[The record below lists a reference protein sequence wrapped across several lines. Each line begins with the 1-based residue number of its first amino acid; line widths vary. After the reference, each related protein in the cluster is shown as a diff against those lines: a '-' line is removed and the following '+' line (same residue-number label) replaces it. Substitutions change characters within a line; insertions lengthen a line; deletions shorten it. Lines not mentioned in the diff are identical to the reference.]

1 MRKTLQFLSIC
12 ILLLPVTIT
21 ARAQTSARVSLYAL
35 QSKTFPT
42 MSAGLDVF
50 DSEGNFVTGLTANS
64 IALLED
70 NIPRTVNNLE
80 EIPRGVEFALAFD
93 PGPYFAYRD
102 VYAVTRFEKIINA
115 LKSWAATHSDSL
127 GDDLS
132 LVANAGSAATHLVTT
147 AAFSD
152 ALAAYHPD
160 LLNISSN
167 PETLSRCLDVVSE
180 TAPQAGM
187 KPVVLYITS
196 VPPADAIPALDN
208 LAQRAVSQ
216 NIRVNVWIVASQ
228 DFFSQSGATA
238 LRDLAI
244 RTGGQSV
251 TFSGVEPLPSV
262 EMYLAPVRHTYRFI
276 YSSGI
281 RKAGGHTLSAQVN
294 LGNET
299 VPSDALSFDLDVQPP
314 NPILLSPPVQ
324 IVRAAPDERTTS
336 ISSFLPTRL
345 AINIIIEFPD
355 GRSRKLVSTTLLV
368 DGQKVAENT
377 SEPFDQFIWDLSA
390 YSVSSQHLLTV
401 EVVDSYGLSRV
412 SLGVPV
418 IVTIVRPNLGLLAFL
433 SRNSRWVAL
442 VAIIT
447 AGLGLGWTLTWGMR
461 KKRQVSMAGGGSRHD
476 PLIQSIQT
484 DGHHR
489 GPRLARGRL
498 SKQTE
503 AYLVRLK
510 DDGQPITSP
519 PIPVT
524 SPEMTFGSDPL
535 QVTRI
540 LDDPSVSPLHS
551 RLKEKGGKFILT
563 DEKSIAG
570 TWVNYEALKTPCSLQ
585 HGDIVQIGRFTY
597 RFMLRTPPDRSF
609 PRVTPIKK

>member
-1 MRKTLQFLSIC
+1 M
-12 ILLLPVTIT
+12 
-21 ARAQTSARVSLYAL
+21 
-35 QSKTFPT
+35 
-42 MSAGLDVF
+42 F
-50 DSEGNFVTGLTANS
+50 DSEGNFVTGLTSNS

-70 NIPRTVNNLE
+70 NIPRTVDKLE

-102 VYAVTRFEKIINA
+102 VSAVTRFVKIMNA
-115 LKSWAATHSDSL
+115 LQAWVATHADLL

-132 LVANAGSAATHLVTT
+132 LVTNAGSAATHSMTT
-147 AAFSD
+147 ATFSE
-152 ALAAYHPD
+152 ALSAYHPD
-160 LLNISSN
+160 LFNISSN

-180 TAPQAGM
+180 TAPKPGM

-196 VPPADAIPALDN
+196 VPSADAIPALDN

-262 EMYLAPVRHTYRFI
+262 EMYLAPVRYTYRI
-276 YSSGI
+276 TYSSGI
-281 RKAGGHTLSAQVN
+281 RTSGGHALSAQVN

-299 VPSDALSFDLDVQPP
+299 VASDALSFDLDVQAP
-314 NPILLSPPVQ
+314 NPIFLAPPVQ
-324 IVRAAPDERTTS
+324 IVRAAPDERSTS
-336 ISSFLPTRL
+336 ISSFLPTKQT
-345 AINIIIEFPD
+345 INIIIEFPD
-355 GRSRKLVSTTLLV
+355 GRSRKLVRTALLV
-368 DGQKVAENT
+368 DGQIVAENT
-377 SEPFDQFIWDLSA
+377 SEPFDQFNWDLSA
-390 YSVSSQHLLTV
+390 YSVSAQHLLSV
-401 EVVDSYGLSRV
+401 EVVDSYGLNRV

-418 IVTIVRPNLGLLAFL
+418 IVTIVRPSLGLLAFL
-433 SRNSRWVAL
+433 SRNSLWVAM
-442 VAIIT
+442 VAIIM
-447 AGLGLGWTLTWGMR
+447 AGLGLGWTLTWAMR
-461 KKRQVSMAGGGSRHD
+461 KKRQASMAGGGSRRD
-476 PLIQSIQT
+476 PLTQSIQA
-484 DGHHR
+484 DGQHR
-489 GPRLARGRL
+489 GPRLARGRQP
-498 SKQTE
+498 KQPE

-519 PIPVT
+519 AIPVT

-535 QVTRI
+535 LVTRI
-540 LDDPSVSPLHS
+540 LDDPSVSPIHS
-551 RLKEKGGKFILT
+551 RLSEKGGKFILT

-570 TWVNYEALKTPCSLQ
+570 TWVNYEVLKAPCKLQ

-597 RFMLRTPPDRSF
+597 RFMLRTPPDRSS